1 VTEHSRRSLL
11 AAAGTGLAGTLAGCT
26 SPLSDEQRVEY
37 DESALTALLTDL
49 PSVPPAEPVQP
60 TAGHVEAARERIRS
74 LLADTDL
81 SRIPNAAVRD
91 RLDREAAS
99 ARDPLSEASDERTR
113 VDAVEGLTHP
123 RSEAM
128 FAHAGLAAFDGDLA
142 ERDLAERRERHR
154 REATAML
161 GDYRYVGPPDTPI
174 AALAQHARI
183 VGWAGTGVRL
193 LGEDEHQEFEN
204 RVLHTAELAKGIE
217 WGRAYAA
224 DARRLDDHYRSTLSE
239 PTDYGDRFT
248 RTAATLVD
256 GVETHAEAPDWEALT
271 SGFDRDIEDTAA
283 EILLEELAR
292 SRLAHAQNA
301 VEDRDG
307 GRPTL
312 AVLGCLQTLAAD
324 RAFVDAT
331 DAVDDGAY
339 GIPESV
345 EPIADARTAAVEGLR
360 TLLDTGPAPL
370 ARRLAAQVATQIRAA
385 DRRVERGR
393 VDTPGDYLYAEYAS
407 AKHLAAAAPAAV
419 RRVGDALVG

>member
-1 VTEHSRRSLL
+1 VTGRSRRSLL
-11 AAAGTGLAGTLAGCT
+11 AAAGTGLVGTLAGCT

-37 DESALTALLTDL
+37 DESALAALPGEL

-60 TAGHVEAARERIRS
+60 TMAHLEAARERIRS

-81 SRIPNAAVRD
+81 SRVPNAAVRE

-99 ARDPLSEASDERTR
+99 AREALSRESEDRTR

-128 FAHAGLAAFDGDLA
+128 FVHAALAAFDDGLD

-154 REATAML
+154 REATAVL
-161 GDYRYVGPPDTPI
+161 DDYRYVGPPDAPV
-174 AALAQHARI
+174 AALTQHARI

-204 RVLHTAELAKGIE
+204 RVLHAGELAGDVE
-217 WGRAYAA
+217 WGRAYAS
-224 DARRLDDHYRSTLSE
+224 DARRLGDHYRSTLSE
-239 PTDYGDRFT
+239 PTDHGDRFG
-248 RTAATLVD
+248 RAADTLVD
-256 GVETHAEAPDWEALT
+256 AVETHAEAPDWETLT
-271 SGFDRDIEDTAA
+271 SGFDRDIEHTAA

-301 VEDRDG
+301 VEDRDD

-312 AVLGCLQTLAAD
+312 AVVGCLQTLAAE

-331 DAVDDGAY
+331 DAVEAGAY
-339 GIPESV
+339 GVPESV

-360 TLLDTGPAPL
+360 TLLDTAPAPL
-370 ARRLAAQVATQIRAA
+370 ARRLATQVAAQIRAA

-393 VDTPGDYLYAEYAS
+393 VGSPGDYLYAEYAT
-407 AKHLAAAAPAAV
+407 AKHLAAAAPPAV